1 MAVPLQYAQGLAGM
15 EKSLSVREQRFP
27 NTALALGWRL
37 ALITYVCVSFLRVIQ
52 HDSVGKQEQPLKHR
66 GAFSLQRYWCW
77 GGRRGEFHWLRRTF
91 QKRPPLFT
99 QQPHLFSHRGP
110 RSHSPPPP
118 PALHPTKSSDPCKY
132 SSICQQKEGACY
144 FCYYLFCYFSVIST
158 IITAG
163 SRLPVCRKAD

>member
-99 QQPHLFSHRGP
+99 QQPHLFSHRGL

-118 PALHPTKSSDPCKY
+118 P
-132 SSICQQKEGACY
+132 
-144 FCYYLFCYFSVIST
+144 ST
-158 IITAG
+158 A
-163 SRLPVCRKAD
+163 PHKKQ